1 MGKFKLSKPA
11 YISAI
16 AYLVVIIMILLPF
29 NIKNSLDM
37 DNETQISNQYVFTQR
52 LFLVLLMAI
61 PFALSV
67 YSINCFAVGK
77 CFVWSYLHSILVVV
91 WVLLFVL
98 ATVISSQS
106 QVEIFS
112 NAFKLKF

>member
-1 MGKFKLSKPA
+1 MGKIKLSKPA

-29 NIKNSLDM
+29 NIKNSLDV
-37 DNETQISNQYVFTQR
+37 DNETEISSSYVFTQR
-52 LFLVLLMAI
+52 VFLVILMAI

-67 YSINCFAVGK
+67 YSINCFVVGK

-98 ATVISSQS
+98 GTVISSQS
-106 QVEIFS
+106 QIELFS
-112 NAFKLKF
+112 NTLSIKA

>member
-1 MGKFKLSKPA
+1 MGKFKLSRPA

-37 DNETQISNQYVFTQR
+37 DNETEISNQYVFTQR
-52 LFLVLLMAI
+52 LFLVLLMSI

-67 YSINCFAVGK
+67 YSINCFVVGK
-77 CFVWSYLHSILVVV
+77 CFVWSYFHSILVVI

-98 ATVISSQS
+98 GTVISSQS

>member
-1 MGKFKLSKPA
+1 MSKLSKPA

-16 AYLVVIIMILLPF
+16 AYLVVIVMILLPF
-29 NIKNSLDM
+29 NVKNSFDI
-37 DNETQISNQYVFTQR
+37 DNETKISNKYVFTQR
-52 LFLVLLMAI
+52 VFLVLLMAV

-77 CFVWSYLHSILVVV
+77 CFLWSYLHSILVVV

-98 ATVISSQS
+98 GTVISSQS
-106 QVEIFS
+106 QIEVFS
-112 NAFKLKF
+112 NALKF

>member
-1 MGKFKLSKPA
+1 MSKFKLSKPA

-16 AYLVVIIMILLPF
+16 AYLVVIVMILLPF
-29 NIKNSLDM
+29 NIKNSLDI
-37 DNETQISNQYVFTQR
+37 DNETEISNQYVFTQR

-61 PFALSV
+61 PFGLSV

-98 ATVISSQS
+98 GTVISSQS

>member
-1 MGKFKLSKPA
+1 MSTKLSKPA

-29 NIKNSLDM
+29 NIKNSLDV
-37 DNETQISNQYVFTQR
+37 DNETRISNKYVFTQR
-52 LFLVLLMAI
+52 VFLVLLMAI

-67 YSINCFAVGK
+67 YSINCFVVGK
-77 CFVWSYLHSILVVV
+77 CFVWSYLHSILVVI

-98 ATVISSQS
+98 GTVISSQS
-106 QVEIFS
+106 QVELFS
-112 NAFKLKF
+112 NCMKLKN